1 MEIQLTIPINFMSS
15 KDNDEKRERDLK
27 SDNIETMNHEN
38 TDEVMEELFESIL
51 NRYQV

>member
-38 TDEVMEELFESIL
+38 TDEVMEELLESIL